1 MTRTVPQAVVALVVA
16 VLMAASAL
24 VHGQSPTRSNAFRAT
39 AAFRTVDGQPDLQ
52 GFWTNDTVTPLE
64 RPAEFGDK
72 EILTPDEA
80 AAYAKKRLDQFLA
93 QPRDAIHYD
102 DAIWQAESYS
112 KESNRRTSLV
122 TEPRNGKL
130 PPLTAVAQK
139 REAAK
144 AAARKGVDPSD
155 SAQTRSLAERC
166 IAWGNVGPPMVP
178 PTYNANLQ
186 IMQTRDAVVI
196 LHEMMHDARIIPLD
210 PSTGSGSP
218 RAGSRG
224 DGSAHPPATI
234 QYLAGDSRGRWDG
247 DTLVVDT
254 TNFTDKTNFRGPP
267 LTTRQD
273 IAATETLHVV
283 ERFTRIDANTIRYQF
298 TVEDPNT
305 WTAPWSGEIAIRKW
319 DGPIYEYACHEGNY
333 GLANILR
340 AARVEDA
347 KKARP
352 ARPSSN

>member
-1 MTRTVPQAVVALVVA
+1 MSRTVPRAIVALSVA
-16 VLMAASAL
+16 MSAALLMASAG
-24 VHGQSPTRSNAFRAT
+24 VFAQGTTRSNASRAT
-39 AAFRTVDGQPDLQ
+39 AFRTVDGQPDLQ

-64 RPAEFGDK
+64 RPTEFGDK
-72 EILTPDEA
+72 EILTPEEA
-80 AAYAKKRLDQFLA
+80 AAYSKKRLDQFLA
-93 QPRDAIHYD
+93 QPKDNIHYD
-102 DAIWQAESYS
+102 DAIWQGESYS
-112 KESNRRTSLV
+112 KESNRRTSLI

-130 PPLTAVAQK
+130 PTLTAAAQK

-144 AAARKGVDPSD
+144 AAARKGIDPSD
-155 SAQTRSLAERC
+155 SAQTRTLAERC
-166 IAWGNVGPPMVP
+166 ITWGNVGPPMIP

-196 LHEMMHDARIIPLD
+196 LHEMMHDARIVPL
-210 PSTGSGSP
+210 
-218 RAGSRG
+218 
-224 DGSAHPPATI
+224 DGSAHPPAKI
-234 QYLAGDSRGRWDG
+234 QYLAGDSRGHWDG

-273 IAATETLHVV
+273 ISATETLHVV
-283 ERFTRIDANTIRYQF
+283 ERFTRVDANTIRYQF

-305 WTAPWSGEIAIRKW
+305 WTTPWSGEVAIRKW

-347 KKARP
+347 KKARTT
-352 ARPSSN
+352 RPSSN

>member
-1 MTRTVPQAVVALVVA
+1 MSRTVRLRALGVSLALIGAATAVVNGQSAA
-16 VLMAASAL
+16 TRAKTSRPAAS
-24 VHGQSPTRSNAFRAT
+24 S
-39 AAFRTVDGQPDLQ
+39 RTVDGQPDLQ

-64 RPAEFGDK
+64 RPAEFGNKD
-72 EILTPDEA
+72 ILSPEEA

-93 QPRDAIHYD
+93 QPKDNIHYD

-112 KESNRRTSLV
+112 KEANRRTSLI
-122 TEPRNGKL
+122 TEPRDGKL
-130 PPLTAVAQK
+130 PPLTPVAQK

-166 IAWGNVGPPMVP
+166 ITWGNVGPPMIP

-186 IMQTRDAVVI
+186 IMQTRDTVVI
-196 LHEMMHDARIIPLD
+196 MHEMMHDARIVPL
-210 PSTGSGSP
+210 
-218 RAGSRG
+218 
-224 DGSAHPPATI
+224 DGSAHPSSKI
-234 QYLAGDSRGRWDG
+234 QFLAGDSRGHWNG
-247 DTLVVDT
+247 ETLVIDT

-273 IAATETLHVV
+273 IAASETLHVI
-283 ERFTRIDANTIRYQF
+283 ERFTRVDADTIRYQF

-319 DGPIYEYACHEGNY
+319 EGPIYEYACHEGNY

-347 KKARP
+347 KKART
-352 ARPSSN
+352 ARPASN

>member
-1 MTRTVPQAVVALVVA
+1 MSRTVPQAVVALSVA
-16 VLMAASAL
+16 LLMASAG
-24 VHGQSPTRSNAFRAT
+24 VYGQRATRSNASRA
-39 AAFRTVDGQPDLQ
+39 AAALRTVDGQPDLQ

-72 EILTPDEA
+72 EVLTPEEA

-93 QPRDAIHYD
+93 QPKDNIHYD

-112 KESNRRTSLV
+112 KESNRRTSL
-122 TEPRNGKL
+122 TLEPRTGKL
-130 PPLTAVAQK
+130 PPLTAAAQK

-166 IAWGNVGPPMVP
+166 ITWGNVGPPMIP

-186 IMQTRDAVVI
+186 IMQTRDTVVI

-210 PSTGSGSP
+210 
-218 RAGSRG
+218 
-224 DGSAHPPATI
+224 GSAHPPSKI
-234 QYLAGDSRGRWDG
+234 QYLAGDSRGHWEG

-273 IAATETLHVV
+273 ISATETLHVV
-283 ERFTRIDANTIRYQF
+283 ERFTRVDANTIRYQF
-298 TVEDPNT
+298 TVDDPNT
-305 WTAPWSGEIAIRKW
+305 WTAPWLGEIAIRKW

-347 KKARP
+347 KKTRTT
-352 ARPSSN
+352 RPSSN